1 MVNERVIKH
10 GWLGAI
16 LLVLALCLLLGWF
29 LIVVVG
35 VGSGPISVFLR
46 NGAST
51 GIKLFANVL
60 VLSVTTFCVWVLLRL
75 SLENLGVLRKRDQ
88 WIDWRTS
95 PSPEPM
101 HGPAVSG
108 KSSSTHSSAPSPIPA
123 WPGRTLLRSQRNPGA
138 RTYWG
143 FNRRQPN

>member
-1 MVNERVIKH
+1 MVNQRVTRH

-16 LLVLALCLLLGWF
+16 PLVLALCLLLGWF
-29 LIVVVG
+29 LIVVAG

-60 VLSVTTFCVWVLLRL
+60 VLSVTTLCVWVLLRL
-75 SLENLGVLRKRDQ
+75 SLENLGLLRKRDQ
-88 WIDWRTS
+88 WIDWRSS
-95 PSPEPM
+95 PSPELG
-101 HGPAVSG
+101 HGPAVGG
-108 KSSSTHSSAPSPIPA
+108 KRSSTQSGTPSPIPA
-123 WPGRTLLRSQRNPGA
+123 WPSRTLLRSQRNPGA

>member
-1 MVNERVIKH
+1 MVNQRFTRF
-10 GWLGAI
+10 GWLGAT
-16 LLVLALCLLLGWF
+16 LLILALCLLLGWF
-29 LIVVVG
+29 LIVVAG

-51 GIKLFANVL
+51 GIKLFANVI
-60 VLSVTTFCVWVLLRL
+60 VLSITTLCVWVLLRL
-75 SLENLGVLRKRDQ
+75 SLENLGLLRKRDQ
-88 WIDWRTS
+88 WIDWRSS
-95 PSPEPM
+95 PSPELVD
-101 HGPAVSG
+101 GPAVG
-108 KSSSTHSSAPSPIPA
+108 GNGPSTQPAAPSPIPA